1 MSVDRNPNPANASTH
16 KTLDLATTIV
26 PVSSYMANAPQP
38 AKSAN
43 GPVAEETAL
52 AVEPAPECEAAAR
65 STGLSPGEETQRFF
79 DVVVGELS
87 ALRTRAEVD
96 AIERAADLILE
107 CEAEGGRAHVTGVGK
122 SEYVAR
128 YIASLLSSTGTPA
141 YFLHATE
148 CVHGSA
154 GQLCRSDVAI
164 AISNS
169 GATPELIRT
178 VEALRR
184 LDIRIIG
191 VSGNR
196 ESALSA
202 ASDVFLY
209 AGVDNE
215 GGSLNLAPRASILAE
230 SYVLCAL
237 SVALEAHKG
246 LTREQY
252 ARWHP
257 GGVLGKIARGD

>member
-1 MSVDRNPNPANASTH
+1 MASERDH
-16 KTLDLATTIV
+16 SAMDLSITGQARYAT
-26 PVSSYMANAPQP
+26 
-38 AKSAN
+38 
-43 GPVAEETAL
+43 
-52 AVEPAPECEAAAR
+52 EPAPESDGRQAVP
-65 STGLSPGEETQRFF
+65 TPLLSPTNGKEAPSNSPDPGERDGASAMRIQQSDSMHEIEAFL
-79 DVVVGELS
+79 DLALKELS
-87 ALRTRAEVD
+87 ALRTRSEED
-96 AIERAADLILE
+96 ALNRAADLILE
-107 CEAEGGRAHVTGVGK
+107 READGGRVHVTGVGK

-128 YIASLLSSTGTPA
+128 YIASLLSSTGTPG

-169 GATPELIRT
+169 GSTPELMSA
-178 VEALRR
+178 VEVLRE

-191 VSGNR
+191 VSGNPN
-196 ESALSA
+196 SALVA

-215 GGSLNLAPRASILAE
+215 GGALNLAPRASILAE
-230 SYVLCAL
+230 NLVLCAL
-237 SVALEAHKG
+237 TVALEARKG

-257 GGVLGKIARGD
+257 GGVIGKLARGD

>member
-1 MSVDRNPNPANASTH
+1 MGE
-16 KTLDLATTIV
+16 AT
-26 PVSSYMANAPQP
+26 AQP
-38 AKSAN
+38 
-43 GPVAEETAL
+43 GETAS
-52 AVEPAPECEAAAR
+52 PNEAGAQTTA
-65 STGLSPGEETQRFF
+65 LSPSEEANRFF
-79 DVVVGELS
+79 DVVVEELS

-96 AIERAADLILE
+96 AIERAAHLILE
-107 CEAEGGRAHVTGVGK
+107 CEAERGRVHVTGVGK

-128 YIASLLSSTGTPA
+128 YIASLFSSTGTPA

-154 GQLCRSDVAI
+154 GQLCKSDVAI

-169 GATPELIRT
+169 GTTPELIRT
-178 VEALRR
+178 VEALRK
-184 LDIRIIG
+184 LDTRIIG

-196 ESALSA
+196 ESSLAG

-257 GGVLGKIARGD
+257 GGVLGKIARGG